1 MKSLFA
7 IAILGGATIAQS
19 SFASAQ
25 APMPISMPHSE
36 LKSADGVA
44 SIPALPPLPKGKSTI
59 MGGEIQHIDPVRDVL
74 TLKVYGQRPMKILFD
89 ERTQVFR
96 DGKKLPL
103 LELGPTDHAS
113 VQTLLDGANVYALSV
128 HILSKTPQGEYQ
140 GVVQNYNPET
150 NQLTISSVLFRDPLK
165 LVVPPGTPITRI
177 GQASFTTQQAAN
189 SDLARGSLVSVQFGS
204 DNAGRGV
211 ASHISVLATP
221 GSAFVFIGTIA
232 SLDMHSGRMSI
243 VDSQD
248 DKTYQVS
255 FDAGG
260 LPKTQTLHQGDN
272 VMVTADFSGDHYVA
286 SAITINQ

>member
-1 MKSLFA
+1 MRNNAHQNYF
-7 IAILGGATIAQS
+7 
-19 SFASAQ
+19 
-25 APMPISMPHSE
+25 E
-36 LKSADGVA
+36 N
-44 SIPALPPLPKGKSTI
+44 
-59 MGGEIQHIDPVRDVL
+59 EVL
-74 TLKVYGQRPMKILFD
+74 T
-89 ERTQVFR
+89 
-96 DGKKLPL
+96 
-103 LELGPTDHAS
+103 A
-113 VQTLLDGANVYALSV
+113 
-128 HILSKTPQGEYQ
+128 
-140 GVVQNYNPET
+140 
-150 NQLTISSVLFRDPLK
+150 DPLK